1 MTTRGGRDGA
11 AVAAAWP
18 PPDRHAEVLA
28 AARPRRRAARC
39 IDATVRR
46 PPPRTAGSGVVD
58 VHHGDSRCHTKPESA
73 DGIDHLLSAVADLA
87 VIEAVVRPSS
97 RVCLVSR
104 P

>member
-1 MTTRGGRDGA
+1 M
-11 AVAAAWP
+11 
-18 PPDRHAEVLA
+18 HQ
-28 AARPRRRAARC
+28 
-39 IDATVRR
+39 
-46 PPPRTAGSGVVD
+46 
-58 VHHGDSRCHTKPESA
+58 GDSRCHTKPESA